1 MHATTWN
8 NSTGSSQLRTPFSS
22 ALCRTLRTR
31 FDMISNED
39 MYKSTF
45 CIFEKLLAMYYYYLI
60 CKTSNF
66 ADMWPPM
73 GSFTWNAFYME
84 RSGNFTFKKFFE
96 EVIDQK
102 ENSQLLKSGMF
113 EGKFEVFDEANT
125 KVNEYA
131 RSRGY

>member
-1 MHATTWN
+1 
-8 NSTGSSQLRTPFSS
+8 
-22 ALCRTLRTR
+22 
-31 FDMISNED
+31 
-39 MYKSTF
+39 
-45 CIFEKLLAMYYYYLI
+45 
-60 CKTSNF
+60 
-66 ADMWPPM
+66 MWPPM
-73 GSFTWNAFYME
+73 GSFTWNPFYME
-84 RSGNFTFKKFFE
+84 RGGNFTFKKFFE